1 MGRGAR
7 EVLGPSGHYLSHQG
21 YMIELGQV
29 MTHELG
35 LDAWVGCLV
44 VLSFTQQTFVVHA
57 EVF

>member
-1 MGRGAR
+1 
-7 EVLGPSGHYLSHQG
+7 
-21 YMIELGQV
+21 MIELGQV
-29 MTHELG
+29 MTHELE